1 VRGPIVKKLNAFAL
15 VGFNPKSKVIRQ
27 RKSFHTF
34 KEETQEFYEK
44 AFHYYVI
51 SKMLV
56 VQNYL

>member
-1 VRGPIVKKLNAFAL
+1 MKFNAFVL

-44 AFHYYVI
+44 AFHYCVI

-56 VQNYL
+56 VQNCL